1 MANGPLWLDDLP
13 WFTHWNW
20 WFSMPN
26 FTQKQSRS
34 FSNHR
39 GKAQHQN
46 PTLVVLP
53 SAHAYSSESP
63 VNQRGK
69 TTSSSSCT
77 HLSRLT
83 HSVLIYAYR
92 YDNYTYTYIPA
103 SSTVCVLFA
112 FSGTSASLDL
122 GNTYIYIYIC
132 IYICVCVCVKNMYR
146 CKYIYIYMKYVY
158 HIRLR
163 LSAYVHANK
172 IK

>member
-1 MANGPLWLDDLP
+1 MENGPLWLDDLP

-34 FSNHR
+34 FR
-39 GKAQHQN
+39 TTAAIAQHQN

-63 VNQRGK
+63 VYQRGK

-83 HSVLIYAYR
+83 HCVLIYAYR
-92 YDNYTYTYIPA
+92 YDKYTCIPA

-122 GNTYIYIYIC
+122 GNTYIYICIYIC
-132 IYICVCVCVKNMYR
+132 IYI
-146 CKYIYIYMKYVY
+146 YIYTYMCVYV
-158 HIRLR
+158 
-163 LSAYVHANK
+163 
-172 IK
+172 

>member
-1 MANGPLWLDDLP
+1 MVHYDWMIYHDLP
-13 WFTHWNW
+13 IETGDFLCETSPRNSPDL
-20 WFSMPN
+20 FR
-26 FTQKQSRS
+26 TTAAI
-34 FSNHR
+34 
-39 GKAQHQN
+39 AQHQN

-63 VNQRGK
+63 VYQRGK

-112 FSGTSASLDL
+112 FSGTSASLALEATLPDQRQ
-122 GNTYIYIYIC
+122 N
-132 IYICVCVCVKNMYR
+132 
-146 CKYIYIYMKYVY
+146 
-158 HIRLR
+158 
-163 LSAYVHANK
+163 
-172 IK
+172 

>member
-63 VNQRGK
+63 VYQRGK

-83 HSVLIYAYR
+83 HSVLCI
-92 YDNYTYTYIPA
+92 
-103 SSTVCVLFA
+103 SVWQ
-112 FSGTSASLDL
+112 
-122 GNTYIYIYIC
+122 IYIYTC
-132 IYICVCVCVKNMYR
+132 IFHSMRSFRLFRNFR
-146 CKYIYIYMKYVY
+146 LFGFRKYIYIYEICISVYV
-158 HIRLR
+158 
-163 LSAYVHANK
+163 
-172 IK
+172 